1 MKPLKVLEIIS
12 GFAVEG
18 PLGGIERFG
27 IELARSLDHSK
38 VEPILCGMWAYGTP
52 FEHEWVS
59 RLQSEGI
66 RSFIVDDW
74 EASSP
79 YWSFLRVQKK
89 LRSFVD
95 EVDIIHSH
103 CQFGDMLALLNR
115 RSLGAQALV
124 RTVHNEKEWGKR
136 PLRRFFLTN
145 ILYPFVFDLEL
156 GVAQQVVDNLD
167 QRPVAQW
174 FSKQSVKSYNALNL
188 SRFASQK
195 IDIAA
200 KKHSLGVEV
209 HNRIVGTVGR
219 LSPQKGI
226 ADLLYAA
233 KIVVADFPELVF
245 LIIGDGELRSQ
256 LEEQVS
262 QLELQRNVLF
272 TGARS
277 DIEELLPIMDVFV
290 NSSHWEGLPT
300 VIMESM
306 AAKVPIIAT
315 NVGGNSELIQ
325 NNETGWLVPSQD
337 NQRLATK
344 IAQVLLMPQDE
355 LDLIRQNAYQR
366 VHQRF
371 SIEAVARQHEIF
383 YEQLITK
390 PQ

>member
-66 RSFIVDDW
+66 HSFIVDDW

-79 YWSFLRVQKK
+79 YRSFLRVQKK

-145 ILYPFVFDLEL
+145 ILYPFVFNLEL
-156 GVAQQVVDNLD
+156 GVAQQVTDNLNH
-167 QRPVAQW
+167 RPVAQW

-188 SRFASQK
+188 SRFTSQE
-195 IDIAA
+195 IDVVA
-200 KKHSLGVEV
+200 KKHSLGLEV
-209 HNRIVGTVGR
+209 NNRVVGTVGR

-233 KIVVADFPELVF
+233 KIVVADFPDLVF

-383 YEQLITK
+383 YEQLVTK
-390 PQ
+390 PL